1 MAPAEGSPADEPR
14 EEKAPLS
21 WPRAI
26 AAEVRAHRGAYAVL
40 LLFVVAGPLV
50 TELLFPG
57 APRGV
62 GLVGGVAFGAYAA
75 LCAMPGRFL

>member
-1 MAPAEGSPADEPR
+1 MTENDESPAPAEGPAR
-14 EEKAPLS
+14 S
-21 WPRAI
+21 WRAAI
-26 AAEVRAHRGAYAVL
+26 AAEVRDRPFVYVVFGA
-40 LLFVVAGPLV
+40 FVVAGPV
-50 TELLFPG
+50 VVHVLFPE